1 MMLFVAAVFL
11 MVSVVLALYLYQ
23 SGVFDTSYLR
33 AFRFALYVLLVFFGL
48 IVGVGLFQLS
58 NEVYD
63 KTAGTP

>member
-11 MVSVVLALYLYQ
+11 MISMVLALYLFQ
-23 SGVFDTSYLR
+23 SGVFNTSYMR
-33 AFRFALYVLLVFFGL
+33 AFRFAFYVLLVVFGL
-48 IVGVGLFQLS
+48 TVRMGLFQLS